1 MLSCPP
7 DLSLKKLTDSRPFRR
22 DQLLM
27 KRLRIR
33 NLARIISLFVFLSSV
48 TISPAQEQT
57 RPLPQAVLTSAI
69 SPAQKQTRP
78 LPQAVLTSA
87 ISPAQQTTRRIG
99 TRPESAARNTS
110 TSSNPPRL
118 VLLIVVDQ
126 FRYD

>member
-7 DLSLKKLTDSRPFRR
+7 DLSLQKLTDSRPFRR

-69 SPAQKQTRP
+69 SQKQTRP

-99 TRPESAARNTS
+99 TR
-110 TSSNPPRL
+110 
-118 VLLIVVDQ
+118 
-126 FRYD
+126 